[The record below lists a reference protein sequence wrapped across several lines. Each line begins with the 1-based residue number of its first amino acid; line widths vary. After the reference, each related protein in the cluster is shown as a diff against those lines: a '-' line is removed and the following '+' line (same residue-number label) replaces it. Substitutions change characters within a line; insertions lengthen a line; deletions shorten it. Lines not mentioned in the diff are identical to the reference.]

1 MEDKFGE
8 MKQLIFLIFCCTATV
23 AARSQNTS
31 ATASQTIVLELNPT
45 LDLRFTNTQASAGP
59 VVSLDFNS
67 LANYTDGVVSGVQEL
82 EVRSN
87 RSFKISVQTD
97 APSFT
102 YSGPTQSGTSMPVDQ
117 TLFMSVSGNNTG
129 GSIAS
134 GFSNFV
140 SLTSSSQD
148 LILNGM
154 QGSERTLSLAYKAK
168 PALGFAAGNYAV
180 GVIYTATQP

>member
-1 MEDKFGE
+1 
-8 MKQLIFLIFCCTATV
+8 MKQLILLILCCTATLS
-23 AARSQNTS
+23 ARSQNTS

-45 LDLRFTNTQASAGP
+45 LDLRFTNTQASAGA
-59 VVSLDFNS
+59 VVSMDFNS
-67 LANYTDGVVSGVQEL
+67 LSNYTEGVVSGVQEL

-87 RSFKISVQTD
+87 RNFKISVQTN

-102 YSGPTQSGTSMPVDQ
+102 YSGPTQTTTVMPVDQ

-134 GFSNFV
+134 GFNNFV
-140 SLTSSSQD
+140 SLTSNSQD
-148 LILNGM
+148 LILNGT
-154 QGSERTLSLAYKAK
+154 QGTEKTLTLAYKAK
-168 PALGFAAGNYAV
+168 PALGFAAGHYAV